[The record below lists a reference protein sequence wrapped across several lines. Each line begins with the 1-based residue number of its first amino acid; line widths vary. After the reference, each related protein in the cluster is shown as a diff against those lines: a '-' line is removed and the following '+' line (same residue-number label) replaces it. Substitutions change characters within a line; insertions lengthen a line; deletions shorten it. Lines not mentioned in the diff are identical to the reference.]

1 MSYCFL
7 AALCVQVACGQLT
20 WNGPVGAAWDAAGE
34 HWLDAGGQPTVWRDG
49 ETAVIPGG
57 VTVPVSGHFRVA
69 GITFSGDRAFLAGVG
84 TLRLDGDIAT
94 AAGTLNAIST
104 AVTTDTAIR
113 KTGAGTLA
121 ASALKGTVRVAGGT
135 LVAGGSDFQNVDL
148 QVADGASFSLL
159 GIVSKQGNLLVNG
172 SFEEPFYEGHHYVT
186 GESVPTG
193 WEVPEGNNYINHQ
206 NKTGSGTWSNGD
218 FGGTTDIPD
227 GDMMLVVQN
236 VGEISQTVTV
246 AEGGLYDLSMI
257 HFRRSATGTYF
268 NHVVYIS
275 VDGVPV
281 RVLNTRNISS
291 DWWRFSTGPM
301 LLAAG
306 SHTIT
311 FRGEGMWGDNSTFI
325 DDVRFGT
332 PTETEPTVAMT
343 ATSSLAAEAG
353 ATVNLNFTGSM
364 VEHTL
369 RPTLDL
375 SRFDLSATVT
385 QTGPGTAQLDP
396 FGYLAREN
404 GGIWSSATTWADN
417 HAPLFGGSPAGSL
430 AFPLTAD
437 TTYTSDLGE
446 YILNRL
452 TLSGTDSAAPVTF
465 AGNGL
470 IFTNQNGLTRS
481 MSYLTKR
488 GSGAAILSMPLSV
501 STFLTID
508 VEGSLD
514 VIQPITA
521 TTTALRAYKTGTG
534 LLTLRGDTSGFD
546 MFTVMEGTCIA
557 DITAGIT
564 PALEIRGTQYSV
576 PALYFRYT
584 GDYSTDR
591 DFNLLAGGTAILGT
605 MGNGHVYLMDSTVI
619 CGAPLGVFDIG
630 AGDTFI
636 TKRVR
641 RLVAD
646 SNKLM
651 ADSDILKIGP
661 GTLRFTKR
669 DTGNGSFTGAMIVR
683 DGALELAASDLA
695 SGALNPLTG
704 TSEVAFPLIGATI
717 TTPLV
722 LSDEATEGTADIAF
736 RLVEDHVMTARPIRI
751 GPQAR
756 SVTLEQ
762 TEGTGIMSGEIT
774 LARSDLTIGGSAQS
788 ELALGGLTLE
798 DVSSATVTVADGLK
812 LTFDGDLT
820 GIFNVTAPSGVSA
833 GFNRSKQLAVSSLT
847 LSGETTIS
855 FDANGNDCFH
865 VGHLTISDILLIHL
879 RNDLTG
885 EEGYGY
891 PGSYTL
897 FTYDTFTGSK
907 DNLTLASASESSGY
921 SYSLGDTGNA
931 IILTIRS
938 AGDNP
943 NYTWINDGDGEWKDA
958 GNWDHDTAPNLADL
972 TVAFG
977 PAATQPVTVTLDD
990 SFMFGDMVFANAHG
1004 FTLTGGALQF
1014 LKSGTPS
1021 ITVEAGSHTIMS
1033 AITNNT
1039 AQELQ
1044 IKTTGAGSLKLGG
1057 AIKSDIDVIGSSIS
1071 FTDTATINGRLTLDE
1086 DSVLAVSD
1094 TVKLATT
1101 GNSTLMGD
1109 ISGNGTLVKDGSS
1122 TLRVEREA
1130 LSFTGTT
1137 KVEGGALEMTGVYP
1151 GTVELGANG
1160 TIRNDGTPHGL
1171 SVTSYKLP
1179 STDSKNLFNYMYG
1192 VYESYI
1198 MFDRLVRTYNRT
1210 GSFIYNYPSGLI
1222 FS

>member
-1 MSYCFL
+1 MKAMSYCFL

-343 ATSSLAAEAG
+343 AASSLAAEAG

-385 QTGPGTAQLDP
+385 QTGPGTVQLDP

-605 MGNGHVYLMDSTVI
+605 MGDGHVYLMDSTVI

-722 LSDEATEGTADIAF
+722 LSDEATESTADIAF
-736 RLVEDHVMTARPIRI
+736 RLVEDRITTARPITI
-751 GPQAR
+751 GPQAHA
-756 SVTLEQ
+756 VTLEQ
-762 TEGTGIMSGEIT
+762 TVGQGLMSGTIT
-774 LARSDLTIGGSAQS
+774 VGRSTLLIGGSPMS
-788 ELALGGLTLE
+788 ELALGDLE
-798 DVSSATVTVADGLK
+798 LDGVPSATIDATGGSKLILDGTVAAGFSVISD
-812 LTFDGDLT
+812 
-820 GIFNVTAPSGVSA
+820 AGVSL
-833 GFNRSKQLAVSSLT
+833 GLNRSSRCAIDNLT

-855 FDANGNDCFH
+855 FDGNGNDCFQ
-865 VGHLTISDILLIHL
+865 VGTLTVPDFLLINL
-879 RNDLTG
+879 KNEATG
-885 EEGYGY
+885 EGYGY
-891 PGSYTL
+891 PGTYTL
-897 FTYDTFTGSK
+897 FTYDTFIGTMSDIDIASSSK
-907 DNLTLASASESSGY
+907 VAGY
-921 SYSLGDTGNA
+921 SYGLIDTGSA

-943 NYTWINDGDGEWKDA
+943 NYTWINDGDGEWADD
-958 GNWDHDTAPNLADL
+958 GNWDHDDVPNLADL
-972 TVAFG
+972 TVVFG
-977 PAATQPVTVTLDD
+977 PASTQPTAVTLTD
-990 SFMFGDMVFANAHG
+990 SFWFGDMVFANSNP
-1004 FTLTGGALQF
+1004 FTLTGGSLEF
-1014 LKSGTPS
+1014 LKGGTPS
-1021 ITVEAGSHTIMS
+1021 ITVESGSHTILS

-1039 AQELQ
+1039 AQELV
-1044 IKTTGAGSLKLGG
+1044 IKTTGTGSLKLGG
-1057 AIKSDIDVIGSSIS
+1057 AIKSDIEVIGSSVS
-1071 FTDTATINGRLTLDE
+1071 FTDTASITGYLNLDE

-1094 TVKLATT
+1094 TVKLATSV
-1101 GNSTLMGD
+1101 NSTLKGD
-1109 ISGNGTLVKDGSS
+1109 ISGSGTLVKDDSS
-1122 TLRVEREA
+1122 TLRVERDT

-1137 KVEGGALEMTGVYP
+1137 KVEGGTLEMTGVYP

-1160 TIRNDGTPHGL
+1160 TLRNDGTAHGL

-1210 GSFIYNYPSGLI
+1210 GSFI
-1222 FS
+1222 